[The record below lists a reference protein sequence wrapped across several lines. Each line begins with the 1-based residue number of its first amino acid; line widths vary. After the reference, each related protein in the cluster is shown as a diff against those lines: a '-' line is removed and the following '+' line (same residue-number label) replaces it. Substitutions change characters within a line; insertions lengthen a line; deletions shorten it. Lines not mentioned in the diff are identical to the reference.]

1 MIFPTTPTLHTGF
14 PPKIAFEEKGTKK
27 FCKELERHREV
38 AFKVAHRKFGNV
50 NVIFHFSYKVYTKY
64 VKNMC
69 IYTYMY
75 V

>member
-1 MIFPTTPTLHTGF
+1 MQRIR
-14 PPKIAFEEKGTKK
+14 KAQKK
-27 FCKELERHREV
+27 KKKVERHREV

-50 NVIFHFSYKVYTKY
+50 IVIFLFPYKVYTKY